1 MQAIWRKNNSM
12 VVKAPLAWCLWTV
25 GPTQHDGDVNIYELD
40 KIVRGSE
47 QEEQARRIKREK
59 VIKNVLRKGLLT
71 LNDGKTQF
79 RAAEEEMT
87 RSFHRRRENPLQWRH
102 RGTN

>member
-1 MQAIWRKNNSM
+1 M
-12 VVKAPLAWCLWTV
+12 
-25 GPTQHDGDVNIYELD
+25 GPAQHDGDVNIYELD
-40 KIVRGSE
+40 KIVRGSKAKNNPH
-47 QEEQARRIKREK
+47 QIKREK

-87 RSFHRRRENPLQWRH
+87 RSFHRRRENPLQ
-102 RGTN
+102 